1 MEQNNIPVTVVV
13 EGDMGHGSRPAEI
26 KRHAIY
32 AAFDFLTGLRS
43 TLPKNA
49 VEVQSISTGGTN
61 SPNQF
66 PGSCR
71 VVITVSAS
79 VIDAEKIVDN
89 YIAHQPRVSRI

>member
-1 MEQNNIPVTVVV
+1 MEQNNIPLTVIV

-32 AAFDFLTGLRS
+32 AAFDFLAGLRD
-43 TLPKNA
+43 TLPKNT
-49 VEVQSISTGGTN
+49 VEVQSISTGGIN

-79 VIDAEKIVDN
+79 LIDAEKIVDD
-89 YIAHQPRVSRI
+89 YIAQQPRISRI